1 MSPRL
6 RGGVLQPHR
15 CRDCVRNSHSSSCRE
30 VGPQPRQDYYGRPFF
45 PEMSLETPRLI
56 TPPEPMQT
64 ALLVPRLEQ
73 EEEVGEKFFADQAA
87 VRESSRGDDSF
98 DVFVDDGDDDE
109 SVTEPGR
116 PEQREDTTASAM
128 GWCNGGA
135 VRLEGSMA
143 TVAAGTLGQMTHGR
157 WRSCIE
163 KGMPSG
169 IVHTGEWPW
178 TAQISVSDSGL
189 HLGMTKFRLK
199 ASVYDGTGEELV
211 QSLIA
216 MLE

>member
-1 MSPRL
+1 
-6 RGGVLQPHR
+6 
-15 CRDCVRNSHSSSCRE
+15 
-30 VGPQPRQDYYGRPFF
+30 
-45 PEMSLETPRLI
+45 MSLETPRLI

-135 VRLEGSMA
+135 VRLEGPMA

-178 TAQISVSDSGL
+178 TAQISVSDSGV